1 MFFTKRKAI
10 ILIIICS
17 IFFIL
22 TYKDVK
28 SEEIKEISG
37 NAQIIDGDTIKINS
51 KKIRLHGIDAPE
63 FKQKCKK
70 PYLTIIFFTF
80 TKDYP
85 CGKISTQ
92 KLQKKINNKVIT
104 CKILD
109 IDRYKRLIGECY
121 KRNLNLNSWLVSNG
135 YAVAYRKYS
144 KKYISNEINA
154 KNEKKG
160 LWQGKFEMPWDY
172 RRKNR

>member
-22 TYKDVK
+22 TYNDVR

-37 NAQIIDGDTIKINS
+37 NAKIIDGDTIKINS
-51 KKIRLHGIDAPE
+51 KKIRLYGIDAPE
-63 FKQKCKK
+63 LKQKCKK

-109 IDRYKRLIGECY
+109 VDRYKRLIGECY

-160 LWQGKFEMPWDY
+160 LWQGKFEMPWDF
-172 RRKNR
+172 RRKK

>member
-17 IFFIL
+17 IFFIF

-160 LWQGKFEMPWDY
+160 IWQGKFEMPWEF
-172 RRKNR
+172 RRKK

>member
-63 FKQKCKK
+63 LKQMCKK

-160 LWQGKFEMPWDY
+160 IWQGKFEMPWEF
-172 RRKNR
+172 RRKK

>member
-1 MFFTKRKAI
+1 MFFTKRKVI

-22 TYKDVK
+22 TYKDVR

-37 NAQIIDGDTIKINS
+37 NAKIIDGDTIKINS

-63 FKQKCKK
+63 FNQMCKK

-92 KLQKKINNKVIT
+92 KLQKKINNKAIT

-109 IDRYKRLIGECY
+109 IDRYNRLIGECY

-160 LWQGKFEMPWDY
+160 LWQGKFEMPWDF
-172 RRKNR
+172 RRKK

>member
-10 ILIIICS
+10 ILVIICS

-63 FKQKCKK
+63 FKQMCTK

-109 IDRYKRLIGECY
+109 VDRYKRFIGECY

-160 LWQGKFEMPWDY
+160 IWQGKFEMPWEF
-172 RRKNR
+172 RRKK

>member
-22 TYKDVK
+22 TYNDVR

-51 KKIRLHGIDAPE
+51 KKIRLYGIDAPE
-63 FKQKCKK
+63 SKQMCKK

-109 IDRYKRLIGECY
+109 VDKYKRLIGECY

-160 LWQGKFEMPWDY
+160 LWQGKFEMPWDF
-172 RRKNR
+172 RRKK

>member
-22 TYKDVK
+22 TYNDLR

-63 FKQKCKK
+63 FKQMCKK

-135 YAVAYRKYS
+135 HAVAYRKYS
-144 KKYISNEINA
+144 KKYVSYEINA
-154 KNEKKG
+154 KNEKLG
-160 LWQGKFEMPWDY
+160 IWQGKFEMPWDF
-172 RRKNR
+172 RRKK

>member
-17 IFFIL
+17 IFFIF

-63 FKQKCKK
+63 FKQMCKK
-70 PYLTIIFFTF
+70 PYLKIIFFRF

-121 KRNLNLNSWLVSNG
+121 KKNLNLNSWLVSNG

-160 LWQGKFEMPWDY
+160 LWQGKFEMPWDF
-172 RRKNR
+172 RRKK

>member
-1 MFFTKRKAI
+1 MFYTKSKAV

-22 TYKDVK
+22 IYNNAR

-135 YAVAYRKYS
+135 HAVAYRKYS

-172 RRKNR
+172 RRKK

>member
-1 MFFTKRKAI
+1 MFFTKSKAI

-28 SEEIKEISG
+28 SQEIKEISG

-109 IDRYKRLIGECY
+109 VDRYKRFIGECY

-160 LWQGKFEMPWDY
+160 IWQGKFEMPWEF
-172 RRKNR
+172 RRKK